1 MEILHLT
8 GPAPLYTNTFLVL
21 DGAGTA
27 VAVDPAADAQAYL
40 AQLEKHGAKLAAIL
54 LTHGHF
60 DHVGAVRA
68 LKQATGAPVHL
79 ARPDAGA
86 RRVLPRA
93 PQDVDVF
100 VQDGMALSFGGLS
113 LRVLATPGH
122 TQGSVCYLCG
132 GTLFSGDTLFDGDV
146 GRTDLAESVPAQMA
160 PSLAKL
166 GREVPPEAQVL
177 PGHESF
183 TTMAAQL
190 ANNRWLAAACSC
202 FSAALPAPTR
212 PNSLRACSS
221 PAPSWRKG
229 AVRPASPVCACAKRA
244 PGCCAACA
252 RPGNA
257 L

>member
-79 ARPDAGA
+79 ARADAGA
-86 RRVLPRA
+86 SRMLPLA

-177 PGHESF
+177 PGHEGF

-190 ANNRWLAAACSC
+190 ANNRWLAAAC
-202 FSAALPAPTR
+202 R
-212 PNSLRACSS
+212 E
-221 PAPSWRKG
+221 G
-229 AVRPASPVCACAKRA
+229 
-244 PGCCAACA
+244 
-252 RPGNA
+252 
-257 L
+257 

>member
-86 RRVLPRA
+86 SRMLPLA

-122 TQGSVCYLCG
+122 
-132 GTLFSGDTLFDGDV
+132 
-146 GRTDLAESVPAQMA
+146 
-160 PSLAKL
+160 SLAKL

-190 ANNRWLAAACSC
+190 ANNRWLAAAC
-202 FSAALPAPTR
+202 R
-212 PNSLRACSS
+212 E
-221 PAPSWRKG
+221 G
-229 AVRPASPVCACAKRA
+229 
-244 PGCCAACA
+244 
-252 RPGNA
+252 
-257 L
+257 

>member
-1 MEILHLT
+1 M
-8 GPAPLYTNTFLVL
+8 
-21 DGAGTA
+21 
-27 VAVDPAADAQAYL
+27 
-40 AQLEKHGAKLAAIL
+40 

-86 RRVLPRA
+86 SRMLPLA

-190 ANNRWLAAACSC
+190 ANNRWLAAAC
-202 FSAALPAPTR
+202 R
-212 PNSLRACSS
+212 E
-221 PAPSWRKG
+221 G
-229 AVRPASPVCACAKRA
+229 
-244 PGCCAACA
+244 
-252 RPGNA
+252 
-257 L
+257 

>member
-79 ARPDAGA
+79 ARA
-86 RRVLPRA
+86 
-93 PQDVDVF
+93 DVF

-190 ANNRWLAAACSC
+190 ANNRWLAAAC
-202 FSAALPAPTR
+202 R
-212 PNSLRACSS
+212 E
-221 PAPSWRKG
+221 G
-229 AVRPASPVCACAKRA
+229 
-244 PGCCAACA
+244 
-252 RPGNA
+252 
-257 L
+257 

>member
-79 ARPDAGA
+79 ARADAGA
-86 RRVLPRA
+86 SRMLPLA

-132 GTLFSGDTLFDGDV
+132 GTLFSGDTLFEESV
-146 GRTDLAESVPAQMA
+146 GRTDFPTGSMGKLVRSVKE
-160 PSLAKL
+160 KL
-166 GREVPPEAQVL
+166 FVLPEETKVYPGHGDMTTIGREKQYNPYCQ
-177 PGHESF
+177 
-183 TTMAAQL
+183 
-190 ANNRWLAAACSC
+190 
-202 FSAALPAPTR
+202 
-212 PNSLRACSS
+212 
-221 PAPSWRKG
+221 
-229 AVRPASPVCACAKRA
+229 
-244 PGCCAACA
+244 
-252 RPGNA
+252 
-257 L
+257 